1 MGTLYG
7 ESLNVDSPFFAR
19 LTDDQSIL
27 TQAILLRLSTKR
39 GLHWA
44 DPEYGLSLADYIND
58 GMTPD
63 ALARLPLDV
72 QSELEKDERL
82 ASAVV
87 VPSLTTTPQGV
98 GVSLSIRVTPVDGS
112 TFTFVLAANAVTVEI
127 LTLGN
132 P

>member
-39 GLHWA
+39 GFYYA

-72 QSELEKDERL
+72 QSELEKDERI
-82 ASAVV
+82 AGVVV